1 MAILDTPITSN
12 DDNLSKVLGQ
22 KKPTIVI
29 FHKGLDKPL
38 EDTMRTLAKKNSGDL
53 LLVKMSVEDS
63 DFTYTKY
70 GNLSLPAL
78 VTLEHGFTGPKVK
91 SQAENIRP
99 KDLRAHTDHLLTG
112 KPIPEEKKA
121 SSNVKAPAKKTA
133 GARQVNN
140 ATFQREVIKSKQ
152 PVLVDFWAPWC
163 GPCQS
168 IAPMI
173 DKLAE
178 EYAGKVKI
186 VKVNTDQNRKL
197 ATDYQIQSI
206 PTTILFDGGK
216 PVQRIVGANVGAI
229 QNLLRNAAN

>member
-1 MAILDTPITSN
+1 MAILDTPITCN
-12 DDNLSKVLGQ
+12 DDNLSKILGQ
-22 KKPTIVI
+22 KKPTIII
-29 FHKGLDKPL
+29 FHNGLDKPL
-38 EDTMRTLAKKNSGDL
+38 EDAMRSVAKKSSGDM
-53 LLVKMSVEDS
+53 LLVKMSVEES
-63 DFTYTKY
+63 DFTYAKY
-70 GNLSLPAL
+70 GKLSLPAL
-78 VTLEHGFTGPKVK
+78 ITLEHSFTGPKVK
-91 SQAENIRP
+91 SQAEGIRP

-112 KPIPEEKKA
+112 KPIPEEKQASNTKA
-121 SSNVKAPAKKTA
+121 ASPKKPT

-197 ATDYQIQSI
+197 ASDYQIQSI

-229 QNLLRNAAN
+229 QNVLRNAAN